1 MNFRTK
7 LPVNL
12 LRFFRKVKNNNIYI
26 SNILLLLVTVFFV
39 DNLGVFINNYLI
51 LFQKYTLNRT
61 KNLWINM

>member
-51 LFQKYTLNRT
+51 LFQKYT
-61 KNLWINM
+61 